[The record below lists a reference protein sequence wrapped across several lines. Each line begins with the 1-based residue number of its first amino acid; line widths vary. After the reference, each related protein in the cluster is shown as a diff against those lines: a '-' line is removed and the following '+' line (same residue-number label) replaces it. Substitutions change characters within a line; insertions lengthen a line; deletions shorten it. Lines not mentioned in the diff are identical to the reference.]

1 MLKEYDIRQARIRDA
16 TKIGH
21 LSRTIIE
28 YELGWSWTPQRIA
41 KKIKDKNT
49 NVVVAVEENHVI
61 GFAVMGYL
69 ENEAHL
75 DLFGVDPNYQRNG
88 IGTKLIDWL
97 EKTALVS
104 GIGII
109 YLETR
114 LKNKTGRKFYQKLGY
129 KNIQHIQQYYDGRE
143 AAIRLAKDLWLN
155 ESCKSI

>member
-1 MLKEYDIRQARIRDA
+1 MQIEYDLQQAKIRDA
-16 TKIGH
+16 TQIGH

-28 YELGWSWTPQRIA
+28 YELGWSWTPQRII

-49 NVVVAVEENHVI
+49 NVVVAVEGNHVV

-75 DLFGVDPNYQRNG
+75 DLFGVDPDYQRKG
-88 IGTKLIDWL
+88 VGTKLIAWV

-114 LKNKTGRKFYQKLGY
+114 LKNETGRKFYQKLGY
-129 KNIQHIQQYYDGRE
+129 KNIQRIHQYYGGKE
-143 AAIRLAKDLWLN
+143 TAIRLAKDLWLN

>member
-1 MLKEYDIRQARIRDA
+1 MQIEYDLRQAKIRDA
-16 TKIGH
+16 THIGH

-28 YELGWSWTPQRIA
+28 YELGWSWTPQRII

-49 NVVVAVEENHVI
+49 NVVVAVEGNHVV

-75 DLFGVDPNYQRNG
+75 DLFGVDPDYQRKG
-88 IGTKLIDWL
+88 VGTKLIAWV

-114 LKNKTGRKFYQKLGY
+114 LKNETGRKFYQKLGY
-129 KNIQHIQQYYDGRE
+129 KNIQRIHQYYDGKE
-143 AAIRLAKDLWLN
+143 TAIRLAKDLWLN